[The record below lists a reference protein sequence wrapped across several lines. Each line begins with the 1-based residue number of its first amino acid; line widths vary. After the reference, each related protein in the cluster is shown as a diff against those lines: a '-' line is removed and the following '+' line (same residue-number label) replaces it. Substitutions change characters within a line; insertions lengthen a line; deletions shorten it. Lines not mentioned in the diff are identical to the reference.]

1 MEKYKRTWF
10 RNAIALACTACFAIF
25 AGCGCVK
32 TGEEFLQ
39 LVFDRPVAIEE
50 ADSSEHILALE
61 LGRCDYYVETSFVR
75 AISHRERRKASI
87 GTVEDGMYFDGE
99 TAFRYLDGEAAP
111 VDAFPW
117 EQVDELAGEYLNLIQ
132 AIVQGGYFSSYNH
145 EEDSAY
151 FGQLF
156 YYMVSPEGM
165 ELIANPACKSG
176 LIYSEY
182 RNGTF
187 QNVTLEL
194 YDAEGQYYAICEFG
208 TLFYRSRLDP
218 PQ

>member
-1 MEKYKRTWF
+1 MEIYKKTWF
-10 RNAIALACTACFAIF
+10 RNATALVCIAGFALF
-25 AGCGCVK
+25 SGCGCVE
-32 TGEEFLQ
+32 TGRDFLH
-39 LVFDRPVAIEE
+39 LVFDRPIAIEE
-50 ADSSEHILALE
+50 EDSSEHILALE
-61 LGRCDYYVETSFVR
+61 LGQCDYYVETNSVR
-75 AISHRERRKASI
+75 AISHREGRKASI
-87 GTVEDGMYFDGE
+87 GTAEDGMYFDGE

-111 VDAFPW
+111 VDGFPW
-117 EQVDELAGEYLNLIQ
+117 EQVDELANEYLTLIQ

-165 ELIANPACKSG
+165 ELIANPACESG

-187 QNVTLEL
+187 QHVTLEL

-208 TLFYRSRLDP
+208 ALFYRPHLDP

>member
-1 MEKYKRTWF
+1 MDEYRKARF
-10 RNAIALACTACFAIF
+10 RDAIALACTAFFAIS
-25 AGCGCVK
+25 AGCGCAK
-32 TGEEFLQ
+32 TGEEFLH
-39 LVFDRPVAIEE
+39 LAFDRPVAIEE
-50 ADSSEHILALE
+50 EDSSAHILALE

-75 AISHRERRKASI
+75 AISHREGRKASI
-87 GTVEDGMYFDGE
+87 GTAEDGMYFDGE
-99 TAFRYLDGEAAP
+99 TAFQCLDGEAAP

-117 EQVDELAGEYLNLIQ
+117 EQVDELAGEYLTLIQ

-208 TLFYRSRLDP
+208 TLFYRPRLDP